1 MQEFGGK
8 VLAAFFQIGVYRG
21 DAGDAP
27 EALPLDSA
35 KGTFE
40 KRIGARAN
48 SAKSLCDIRVPL
60 EPPKLFWLRIMKRNG
75 DAR

>member
-1 MQEFGGK
+1 MKNFFVRAVQGRIENTCLPAEFKFGF
-8 VLAAFFQIGVYRG
+8 VG
-21 DAGDAP
+21 DAWDVGDAP

-40 KRIGARAN
+40 K
-48 SAKSLCDIRVPL
+48 VPL

-75 DAR
+75 NAY

>member
-1 MQEFGGK
+1 M
-8 VLAAFFQIGVYRG
+8 R
-21 DAGDAP
+21 GDAP

-48 SAKSLCDIRVPL
+48 SAKSLGDIRVPPATFACGKFAQL
-60 EPPKLFWLRIMKRNG
+60 GTAEL
-75 DAR
+75 